1 MKNFRIVFL
10 FLTLVILNS
19 CGKKTDKDR
28 AIELVKSK
36 YESGNQEL
44 NFENAT
50 LDSLYTISPKAYADS
65 IKKGNELD
73 TTLALLESEIE
84 HLPQAESDSV
94 GRISAELTKRRYR
107 LIDLAKLKPQFRGWK
122 LSGVKVEDENAEVL
136 SFNFDKGITQIV
148 E

>member
-1 MKNFRIVFL
+1 MKKCRIVFL
-10 FLTLVILNS
+10 FLPLVIIAS
-19 CGKKTDKDR
+19 CGKKSDKDR
-28 AIELVKSK
+28 AIELVESK
-36 YESGNQEL
+36 YENGNQEL

-50 LDSLYTISPKAYADS
+50 LDSLYNISPKAYADS

-84 HLPQAESDSV
+84 HLPQSESDSV

-107 LIDLAKLKPQFRGWK
+107 LIDLAKQKPQFMGWK